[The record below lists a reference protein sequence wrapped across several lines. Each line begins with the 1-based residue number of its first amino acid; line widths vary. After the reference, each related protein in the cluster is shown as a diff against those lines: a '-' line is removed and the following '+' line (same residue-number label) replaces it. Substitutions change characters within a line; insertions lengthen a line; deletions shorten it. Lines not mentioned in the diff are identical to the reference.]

1 MQELNPALIE
11 ASLQRLQVLLFGRL
25 CTFAGFILSGRFY
38 RDSIESRAQRKGGAL
53 NVTVILFNPQAL
65 VDVDNELCS
74 LMLCEQFANADHSI
88 VPLGSSKAICRDS

>member
-38 RDSIESRAQRKGGAL
+38 RADSIESRAQRKGGAL
-53 NVTVILFNPQAL
+53 NVTVRLQPTGFGG
-65 VDVDNELCS
+65 C
-74 LMLCEQFANADHSI
+74 
-88 VPLGSSKAICRDS
+88 

>member
-38 RDSIESRAQRKGGAL
+38 RADSIERAQRKGGAL
-53 NVTVILFNPQAL
+53 NVTVRLQPTQPTGF
-65 VDVDNELCS
+65 
-74 LMLCEQFANADHSI
+74 
-88 VPLGSSKAICRDS
+88 GGCRQRTLLPYVV